1 MNKYTLAF
9 RLLKKNSKTILL
21 FELFYKLIGS
31 MIFTPLLYG
40 MLNLSLKLAGEQYI
54 TNDNLFY
61 FLKQP
66 TTIFMIVITLLMVTI
81 FTLVEMTALVECFHA
96 SFYNQ
101 KMSVA
106 QMIQAGYRSA
116 FRIFK
121 GRNGLIIVFVLFIIP
136 ITNIALVSG
145 YISSIH
151 IPEFIMDYI
160 QKNQVLST
168 IFFLCMVFFAII
180 AMRWIFSIH
189 VFTLENCNYK
199 RARKESL
206 RMNRRRYGKNI
217 FGLLFWN
224 LSISFLVFLMTSL
237 GIGIITV
244 IIKIFSNSII
254 AYSMTLAIVAGALL
268 VLLIVLANFTVA
280 ISFAFISALYY
291 KQKRYNGEEIP
302 PYRSSEVSFPKLKRF
317 IAYGI
322 LVAAV
327 INIFYVTVI
336 TDKDFDWNVQLFEHT
351 QISAHRGYSAI
362 APENSIPAFEAAIEH
377 KADFIELDVQQTK
390 DGEIVVMHD
399 SNLKRIAGK
408 NINIW
413 DVTYDEIKNIDV
425 GSWFHSDYSK
435 VRLSTLDEVIK
446 ATKGKI
452 KLNIELKPSGH
463 EVDFEK
469 CVVDIVKE
477 QGVEKDCVIASM
489 DYETIK
495 RVKEYDPEIKTVY
508 VMTVAYGSLLNLD
521 QADVYSIEAS
531 FITSKLVNNIHHHGK
546 EVYAWTVNEES
557 NAQKLIELGVDNIIT
572 DNPVMVR
579 ELVYSKSLNE
589 NIVDFIYRILNQ

>member
-66 TTIFMIVITLLMVTI
+66 TTIFMIVITLLLVTI

-116 FRIFK
+116 FRIFN

-136 ITNIALVSG
+136 ITNFALVSG

-160 QKNQVLST
+160 QKNQVLS
-168 IFFLCMVFFAII
+168 IMFFLCMVFFAII

-217 FGLLFWN
+217 FGLLIWN
-224 LSISFLVFLMTSL
+224 LSISFLVLLMTSL
-237 GIGIITV
+237 GIGIVTV
-244 IIKIFSNSII
+244 IIKIFSNSIV

-302 PYRSSEVSFPKLKRF
+302 TYRSSEVSFPKLKRF

-322 LVAAV
+322 IVAAV

-351 QISAHRGYSAI
+351 QISAHRGYSTI

-413 DVTYDEIKNIDV
+413 DVTYDEIKDIDV

-469 CVVDIVKE
+469 SVVDIVNE

-489 DYETIK
+489 DYETVK

-531 FITSKLVNNIHHHGK
+531 FITSKLVNNIHHYGK

-557 NAQKLIELGVDNIIT
+557 NAQKLIDLGVDNIIT

-579 ELVYSKSLNE
+579 ELVYSKTLNE
-589 NIVDFIYRILNQ
+589 NIVDFIYRILNK